1 MQRQNLILSDPAYTK
16 NPFAALRLHAQNTL
30 AFDKGNAKPK
40 R

>member
-30 AFDKGNAKPK
+30 AFDKGSSKPK
-40 R
+40 H